1 MFSRVSDRLHARSA
15 VLLLGLE
22 RRLPTLIVGW
32 LILIA
37 VASAA
42 RIALSPLRQAGEVI
56 IAPYLLLILAPV
68 ATLGLA
74 LRWFADGEQQPQPRF
89 RLARIGR
96 WRSVSREEAKS
107 HPLYGTT
114 GLMLS
119 LLIGMLI
126 NVPVRAAEYLVT
138 MPAIPASAPAWLST
152 LHLAMTVDTV
162 VLSSL
167 YVVAFVMALR
177 RVALFPR
184 FLLLVWLLDILSQ
197 LSIAHVSMAVGLP
210 TGVAGAL
217 HGLLDGNIKKV
228 LISASLWLPYLILS
242 TRVNVTFRNRVPA

>member
-1 MFSRVSDRLHARSA
+1 

-22 RRLPTLIVGW
+22 RRLPTLIAGW
-32 LILIA
+32 LIVIA

-42 RIALSPLRQAGEVI
+42 RIALSPLRHEGEFT

-74 LRWFADGEQQPQPRF
+74 LRWFAEGDQQPQPRV
-89 RLARIGR
+89 RLARVGR
-96 WRSVSREEAKS
+96 WRSVSREEAGR

-119 LLIGMLI
+119 LLIGMLV

-138 MPAIPASAPAWLST
+138 MPAIPASAPVWLST

-167 YVVAFVMALR
+167 YVVAFAMALR
-177 RVALFPR
+177 RAALFPR
-184 FLLLVWLLDILSQ
+184 FLLLVWMLDILSQ
-197 LSIAHVSMAVGLP
+197 LSIAHVSMTVGLP
-210 TGVAGAL
+210 AGVADAL
-217 HGLLDGNIKKV
+217 HSLLDGNIKKV
-228 LISASLWLPYLILS
+228 LISVSLWLPYLILS
-242 TRVNVTFRNRVPA
+242 TRVNVTFRHRLPA